1 MTHIIKMNKTV
12 LYLLLLVLLISCKAQ
27 NKEIKLLSNN
37 LYKDDKGNIIFRIR
51 DLEGLKEEKGMTVK
65 NDSLNFSHVY
75 DSKTNTYIKNNEV
88 IDWETFDNIFNDPK
102 NVEKTKEKQNGITFY
117 CYFSDKN
124 NTYLYPFLSTRLLLI
139 KGNDYEVLG
148 GAYLKVNNEIYWKA
162 KKLKSVD
169 IETFK
174 TVQLVNTADY
184 HELSI
189 GSDKDHLYGGNEIM
203 SYKEF
208 KDRYRTDEELE
219 RKYFKK

>member
-1 MTHIIKMNKTV
+1 MENTKKIV
-12 LYLLLLVLLISCKAQ
+12 LLLIISFFSLTGCKSQ

-51 DLEGLKEEKGMTVK
+51 DLEGLKEEKGLTVK
-65 NDSLNFSHVY
+65 NDTLNFSHVY

-124 NTYLYPFLSTRLLLI
+124 NMYLYPFLSTRLLFI

-162 KKLKSVD
+162 KKLESVD
-169 IETFK
+169 IKTFK
-174 TVQLVNTADY
+174 TIQVINAADY
-184 HELSI
+184 HESSI
-189 GSDKDHLYGGNEIM
+189 GSDKNHLYIGSKIM
-203 SYKEF
+203 SYEIF
-208 KDRYRTDEELE
+208 KYRYSEYQELKN
-219 RKYFKK
+219 KYFKDDI